1 VIGELLFFVGF
12 VAVVAIVGVVLG
24 MLVAPRVGRMS
35 ERIAE
40 PKDEDAG
47 DGTD

>member
-1 VIGELLFFVGF
+1 VIGELLVFAGV
-12 VAVVAIVGVVLG
+12 VVVVAIVGVVLG

-40 PKDEDAG
+40 PNDEDAG

>member
-1 VIGELLFFVGF
+1 VIGELLVFAGF
-12 VAVVAIVGVVLG
+12 VAVVATVGVVVG
-24 MLVAPRVGRMS
+24 MLVSRRIGRMG
-35 ERIAE
+35 ERISE

>member
-1 VIGELLFFVGF
+1 LIGELLVFIAV
-12 VAVVAIVGVVLG
+12 VAVIAIVGVVVG
-24 MLVAPRVGRMS
+24 MLVAPRLGRLS

-47 DGTD
+47 DGTH

>member
-1 VIGELLFFVGF
+1 MIGELLVFVVV
-12 VAVVAIVGVVLG
+12 VAVVAIAGVVLG
-24 MLVAPRVGRMS
+24 MLVAPRVGRLS

-40 PKDEDAG
+40 PEDEDAG

>member
-1 VIGELLFFVGF
+1 MIGELLAFAGF
-12 VAVVAIVGVVLG
+12 VAVVAIFGVVVG
-24 MLVAPRVGRMS
+24 MLVAPRIGRMG
-35 ERIAE
+35 ERISE

>member
-1 VIGELLFFVGF
+1 MIVELLVFV
-12 VAVVAIVGVVLG
+12 VVVVGIAIVGVVVG
-24 MLVAPRVGRMS
+24 MLVAPRLGRLS

>member
-1 VIGELLFFVGF
+1 MIGELLVFIAV
-12 VAVVAIVGVVLG
+12 VAVTAIVGVVVG
-24 MLVAPRVGRMS
+24 MLVAPRLGRWS
-35 ERIAE
+35 ERIAR

>member
-1 VIGELLFFVGF
+1 MIGELLIFVGF
-12 VAVVAIVGVVLG
+12 VTLVAIVGVVVG
-24 MLVAPRVGRMS
+24 MLVAPRLGRMS
-35 ERIAE
+35 ERITE

>member
-1 VIGELLFFVGF
+1 VIGELLVFVGF

-35 ERIAE
+35 ERISE